1 MWYAQSAVPGFSV
14 LYEHHVCLPFLFG
27 ESFSHQPCAEQV
39 GVVGVQPEG
48 DGDDD
53 FKRVHI
59 CVQSVFKLH
68 VAAHLVVVK
77 HVRLADGFDGGVHC
91 RDGRM
96 EQSGD
101 FGGGHPHVVTGYAD
115 RLVLYDDYVTFHG
128 FSFLDGATCKF
139 LNTVQPCGKVLHVL
153 IEFFFGYLRVNLR
166 RLYALVSE
174 HGADGFDRYA
184 IREKYRRGCRVAA
197 LMPRDMLGDAAT
209 LGDGTDTG
217 KARVIMRDGEYL
229 AVLAQPTVFADYA
242 VGDVK
247 QADVGHHARFL
258 AVDVYPLVF
267 VEVGADILFREVAH
281 IRERQP
287 GESAEQVE
295 VTVQFLF
302 GVFQFPVHQQAY
314 FLFGQKTACCFLLLD
329 FILAER
335 VACQPLVVDGDEHHR
350 P

>member
-1 MWYAQSAVPGFSV
+1 MSS
-14 LYEHHVCLPFLFG
+14 
-27 ESFSHQPCAEQV
+27 
-39 GVVGVQPEG
+39 
-48 DGDDD
+48 
-53 FKRVHI
+53 
-59 CVQSVFKLH
+59 
-68 VAAHLVVVK
+68 
-77 HVRLADGFDGGVHC
+77 
-91 RDGRM
+91 
-96 EQSGD
+96 
-101 FGGGHPHVVTGYAD
+101 
-115 RLVLYDDYVTFHG
+115 
-128 FSFLDGATCKF
+128 
-139 LNTVQPCGKVLHVL
+139 
-153 IEFFFGYLRVNLR
+153 
-166 RLYALVSE
+166 
-174 HGADGFDRYA
+174 
-184 IREKYRRGCRVAA
+184 

>member
-1 MWYAQSAVPGFSV
+1 MS
-14 LYEHHVCLPFLFG
+14 
-27 ESFSHQPCAEQV
+27 
-39 GVVGVQPEG
+39 
-48 DGDDD
+48 
-53 FKRVHI
+53 K
-59 CVQSVFKLH
+59 
-68 VAAHLVVVK
+68 
-77 HVRLADGFDGGVHC
+77 
-91 RDGRM
+91 
-96 EQSGD
+96 
-101 FGGGHPHVVTGYAD
+101 
-115 RLVLYDDYVTFHG
+115 
-128 FSFLDGATCKF
+128 
-139 LNTVQPCGKVLHVL
+139 
-153 IEFFFGYLRVNLR
+153 
-166 RLYALVSE
+166 
-174 HGADGFDRYA
+174 HGADRFDGYA
-184 IREKYRRGCRVAA
+184 VGKENCRGCRVAA

-217 KARVIMRDGEYL
+217 KARVIMRNGEYL

-287 GESAEQVE
+287 GERAEQVE
-295 VTVQFLF
+295 VAVQFLF

-314 FLFGQKTACCFLLLD
+314 FLFGQETACRFLLLD

>member
-1 MWYAQSAVPGFSV
+1 
-14 LYEHHVCLPFLFG
+14 
-27 ESFSHQPCAEQV
+27 
-39 GVVGVQPEG
+39 
-48 DGDDD
+48 
-53 FKRVHI
+53 
-59 CVQSVFKLH
+59 
-68 VAAHLVVVK
+68 
-77 HVRLADGFDGGVHC
+77 
-91 RDGRM
+91 M

-174 HGADGFDRYA
+174 HGADGFDGYA
-184 IREKYRRGCRVAA
+184 VREKYRRGCRVAA

-281 IRERQP
+281 IRERQS

-302 GVFQFPVHQQAY
+302 GVFQFARPSAGV
-314 FLFGQKTACCFLLLD
+314 FPLWSGNCVLF
-329 FILAER
+329 
-335 VACQPLVVDGDEHHR
+335 P
-350 P
+350 PS